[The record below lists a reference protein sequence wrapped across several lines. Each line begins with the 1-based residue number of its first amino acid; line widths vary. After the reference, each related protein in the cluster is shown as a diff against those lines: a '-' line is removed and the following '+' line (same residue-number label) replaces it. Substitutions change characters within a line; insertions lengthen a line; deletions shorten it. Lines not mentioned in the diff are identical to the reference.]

1 MKAEERL
8 VQKPGPCCI
17 TGGTMTLMRT
27 KGKATVEELLKTPKD
42 GRKYE
47 LVDGEIVVSPAGMR
61 HAEIAAK
68 ISYIIA
74 TFLEK
79 NPIGKVYSDNVGIT
93 LPNTN
98 VRSPD
103 VTFVRN
109 EKLPGGKSP
118 EGFGAIVPDLC
129 VEVLSPNDSSRHV
142 ARKIAEFLECGVPFV
157 WLVDPARETVT
168 VYRPVAEPEIFKALD
183 TLVAESVLPGFSCH
197 VSQFFA

>member
-1 MKAEERL
+1 M
-8 VQKPGPCCI
+8 QKPGPCRSAS
-17 TGGTMTLMRT
+17 GTMTSMRT
-27 KGKATVEELLKTPKD
+27 KGKATVEDLLKTPKD

-68 ISYIIA
+68 IAHIIA

-93 LPNTN
+93 FPNNN

-103 VTFVRN
+103 MTFVRN

-118 EGFGAIVPDLC
+118 EGFGVIVPDLC
-129 VEVLSPNDSSRHV
+129 AEVLSPSDSSRHV
-142 ARKIAEFLECGVPFV
+142 AQKVAEFLECGFPYV
-157 WLVDPARETVT
+157 WLVDPVRETVT
-168 VYRPVAEPEIFKALD
+168 VYRPLAEPEIFGAQD
-183 TLVAESVLPGFSCH
+183 TLAVETILPGFSCR
-197 VSQFFA
+197 VSQFFS